1 MDDIGVRG
9 FRRLAGLVLAA
20 LATVAMAVALVLAGF
35 NLTFQL
41 TTSEAVG
48 EVVAVST
55 VPEQAGVIAP
65 THEVVVE
72 YPDRN
77 GQSRRFDELVRGVA
91 PTKGDEVPV
100 RYRMGPPVEAR
111 VANYWWIWRP
121 ATTAGAVA
129 LALALGAEELLRN
142 RRRPALLDRSS

>member
-1 MDDIGVRG
+1 MDDFGVRG
-9 FRRLAGLVLAA
+9 IRRLAGLLLAA
-20 LATVAMAVALVLAGF
+20 LATAALAVALVFAVL

-48 EVVAVST
+48 EVVAVNP
-55 VPEQAGVIAP
+55 VPEHARTIAA

-77 GQSRRFDELVRGVA
+77 GQFRRFDELVRGVA
-91 PTKGDEVPV
+91 PTKGDDITV

-121 ATTAGAVA
+121 ATIAGAVA
-129 LALALGAEELLRN
+129 LVLALGAEELLRN
-142 RRRPALLDRSS
+142 RRRLVPANWPQ